1 MVDQS
6 EATILKRQRATIKAS
21 CTHIRI
27 YVESIAAISPSIMAH
42 LEERKA
48 KLEHY
53 WAEYNEVQSHLESL
67 DESEDCNRDGFEEAF
82 YALSAKIRELIFPS
96 STLRMS
102 IFSLSSSSVRDSDR
116 STHIRLP
123 KLNLPTFSGKY
134 EWFPFFD
141 TFNSVIH
148 SSLRKDFIIY
158 ESFTGA
164 IWQQARDCSNSC
176 QSYNGFVDYYKGKCN
191 IRRISDSTAKHLHAL
206 QALKRSTT
214 HWDDFLVLILTF
226 KLNSLTLREWKLP

>member
-1 MVDQS
+1 V
-6 EATILKRQRATIKAS
+6 
-21 CTHIRI
+21 
-27 YVESIAAISPSIMAH
+27 AH

-53 WAEYNEVQSHLESL
+53 WAEYNEVQSRLESL
-67 DESEDCNRDGFEEAF
+67 DESEDCYRDGSEEAF

-148 SSLRKDFIIY
+148 SSLSNTQRFHY
-158 ESFTGA
+158 ERSPERYDNKRVIVQTHVKVIMDLPTITKENA
-164 IWQQARDCSNSC
+164 ISEEFLTVPR
-176 QSYNGFVDYYKGKCN
+176 N
-191 IRRISDSTAKHLHAL
+191 ICTPFRHRSVPRRIGTIFSS
-206 QALKRSTT
+206 S
-214 HWDDFLVLILTF
+214 F
-226 KLNSLTLREWKLP
+226 